1 MIPRSLLFFSI
12 FLQATYGGP
21 IFANYIRNS
30 YFNQQEFPSSKRY
43 EVNLDSLLIVL
54 YEKKNC
60 HGFQA
65 GTWGKYSD
73 NYVEGLVQCWN
84 DISITN
90 CRSCKRFARQT
101 IRRFCPQKQGA
112 IIWYDN

>member
-54 YEKKNC
+54 YEKKKIVMDFKLALGVN
-60 HGFQA
+60 
-65 GTWGKYSD
+65 T
-73 NYVEGLVQCWN
+73 V
-84 DISITN
+84 
-90 CRSCKRFARQT
+90 
-101 IRRFCPQKQGA
+101 
-112 IIWYDN
+112 IIMLKD